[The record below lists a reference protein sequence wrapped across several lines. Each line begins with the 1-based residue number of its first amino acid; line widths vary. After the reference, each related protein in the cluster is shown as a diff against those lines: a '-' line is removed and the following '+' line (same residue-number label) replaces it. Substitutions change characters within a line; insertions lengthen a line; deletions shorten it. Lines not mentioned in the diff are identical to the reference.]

1 MILPLVGGIL
11 MDKTGVKIGLMTA
24 SSLVLIG
31 NLVFTIGGQTANF
44 NVMLAG
50 RFIFGLGGE
59 VQYVCKSAI
68 IAMWFKGKELAFA
81 FGVILSFQRMGSVI
95 ASIVNPALAKSVGVP
110 ETLWITYSF
119 TCFSW
124 LCAVGICLCEMYADK
139 KDGKIGAKLNKED

>member
-1 MILPLVGGIL
+1 

-24 SSLVLIG
+24 ASLVLIG

-81 FGVILSFQRMGSVI
+81 FGVILSF
-95 ASIVNPALAKSVGVP
+95 
-110 ETLWITYSF
+110 
-119 TCFSW
+119 
-124 LCAVGICLCEMYADK
+124 
-139 KDGKIGAKLNKED
+139 